1 MVQVFHSEL
10 AGCIHIVAL
19 SDYRRHWSEL
29 GPTRWF
35 GAELVVNRKRQDP
48 TESAAALF
56 GYKLRKLRDE
66 RGLSQVK
73 LADELHCSGDL
84 ISKIETA
91 AQVATMDTAAD
102 IDRYFGAGETFQE
115 LQPLAAKEGLPGWFR
130 PYADL
135 EQHATSIRIYEH
147 LLVTGLLQTEP
158 YARQVLRAGLRDSAL
173 DEMVSSRMSRQMV
186 FQKKD
191 PPWVV
196 LVIREAAL
204 REVIGTAEI
213 AKDQLQHVLDMTL
226 LPNINIHIVPA
237 GAQVYPSGGFTIFS
251 FEGEPDVGYVESA
264 NGLGRVVELS
274 AQVEGLKVW
283 FDLVRSVA
291 MPVDASEQLIRDIME
306 GM

>member
-1 MVQVFHSEL
+1 MTHVFHRKL
-10 AGCIHIVAL
+10 AGRVHIVAL
-19 SDYRRHWSEL
+19 SDYGHHWNEL

-66 RGLSQVK
+66 RGMSQVR
-73 LADELHCSGDL
+73 LADDLHCSGDL

-91 AQVATMDTAAD
+91 AQVATKDTAAA
-102 IDRYFGAGETFQE
+102 IDQYFGTGETFQE

-135 EQHATSIRIYEH
+135 EQQATSIRIYEH

-158 YARQVLRAGLRDSAL
+158 YARNVLRAGQRDSAL
-173 DEMVSSRMSRQMV
+173 DEMVSSRMSRQTV
-186 FQKKD
+186 LQKDD
-191 PPWVV
+191 PPWLV

-204 REVIGTAEI
+204 REVVGSPEI
-213 AKDQLQHVLDMTL
+213 TKEQLQHVLDMTR
-226 LPNINIHIVPA
+226 LPNINIHIIPR
-237 GAQVYPSGGFTIFS
+237 GAQVYPSGGFTVFS
-251 FEGEPDVGYVESA
+251 FEGGPDVGYVESA
-264 NGLGRVVELS
+264 NGLGHVVELS
-274 AQVEGLKVW
+274 SQVEGLKVW

-291 MPVDASEQLIRDIME
+291 MPVDASEQLIHDIME

>member
-1 MVQVFHSEL
+1 
-10 AGCIHIVAL
+10 
-19 SDYRRHWSEL
+19 
-29 GPTRWF
+29 
-35 GAELVVNRKRQDP
+35 VVNRKRQDP
-48 TESAAALF
+48 TESTAALF

-66 RGLSQVK
+66 RGLSQVN

-91 AQVATMDTAAD
+91 AQVATMDTAAV
-102 IDRYFGAGETFQE
+102 IDRYFGTGETFQE

-135 EQHATSIRIYEH
+135 EQQATAIRIYEH

-158 YARQVLRAGLRDSAL
+158 YARHVLRPGQRDSAL
-173 DEMVSSRMSRQMV
+173 EETVSSRMGRQMV
-186 FQKKD
+186 LQKDD

-204 REVIGTAEI
+204 REIVGSPQITKE
-213 AKDQLQHVLDMTL
+213 QLQHVLDATRL
-226 LPNINIHIVPA
+226 SNINIHVIPA

-251 FEGEPDVGYVESA
+251 FDGGPDVGYVESA
-264 NGLGRVVELS
+264 NGLGRVIEKSSHVD
-274 AQVEGLKVW
+274 GLKVW

-291 MPVDASEQLIRDIME
+291 MPVDASEHLIHDIME
-306 GM
+306 NM